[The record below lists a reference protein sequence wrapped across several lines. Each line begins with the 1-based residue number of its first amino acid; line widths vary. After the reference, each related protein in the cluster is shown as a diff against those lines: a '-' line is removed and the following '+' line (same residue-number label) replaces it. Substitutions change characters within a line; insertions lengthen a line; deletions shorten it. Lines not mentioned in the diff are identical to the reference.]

1 MMIIY
6 VLIMHLVIIKFIKTE
21 KQSIELYLKE
31 MFEVDKKE
39 YI

>member
-6 VLIMHLVIIKFIKTE
+6 VLIMYLVIIKFIKTE
-21 KQSIELYLKE
+21 NQRIELYLKE